1 MFSPSYAYFVFLS
14 FFWHPYQGGLGRGR
28 DAKKTPGNL
37 CGASVFRGSY
47 ERTSKA
53 TYLFLWEYSWRK
65 RWCGFVQAYNRS
77 TKTVRWGSD
86 RTYRRSQPYGKR
98 ERYDRQP
105 LTLSNVA
112 FTGHSSHPNTLI
124 PSTFTDF
131 CTALRNI
138 FVWVIKS
145 SPPAPRL
152 PHLTTPRAPLRLLF
166 PGSHPPRP
174 ERCFVQSIGYDA
186 IHIIKVDQ

>member
-1 MFSPSYAYFVFLS
+1 MFSPSYALIFCFSIVFLTS
-14 FFWHPYQGGLGRGR
+14 LPGRARQGQRR
-28 DAKKTPGNL
+28 EKAPGNL

-77 TKTVRWGSD
+77 TKTIRRGSD
-86 RTYRRSQPYGKR
+86 GTYRRSQPYGKR
-98 ERYDRQP
+98 ERYDDQP

-145 SPPAPRL
+145 PPPAPCL
-152 PHLTTPRAPLRLLF
+152 PHLTTPRAPLRLPF
-166 PGSHPPRP
+166 RPTTPMP
-174 ERCFVQSIGYDA
+174 ERCFVLSRGY
-186 IHIIKVDQ
+186 IWCHTHH

>member
-1 MFSPSYAYFVFLS
+1 MLIL
-14 FFWHPYQGGLGRGR
+14 FFNRFFNTPTREGSAGAETR
-28 DAKKTPGNL
+28 KTPGNL
-37 CGASVFRGSY
+37 CRKSGRKSVFHSSY

-65 RWCGFVQAYNRS
+65 RWCSLVQAYNRS

-86 RTYRRSQPYGKR
+86 GTYRRSQPYGKR
-98 ERYDRQP
+98 ERYDDQP
-105 LTLSNVA
+105 LTLSNGA

-124 PSTFTDF
+124 PCTLTDF
-131 CTALRNI
+131 FTALRNI
-138 FVWVIKS
+138 FFWVIKS

-166 PGSHPPRP
+166 PPTTPRALF
-174 ERCFVQSIGYDA
+174 RSINR
-186 IHIIKVDQ
+186 IWCHTHH

>member
-1 MFSPSYAYFVFLS
+1 MVFLS

-37 CGASVFRGSY
+37 CRAGVFRGSY

-65 RWCGFVQAYNRS
+65 RWCSFVQAYNRS

-86 RTYRRSQPYGKR
+86 GTYRRSQPYGKR

-105 LTLSNVA
+105 LTLPNVA

-131 CTALRNI
+131 CTALRKI

-166 PGSHPPRP
+166 PHTTPVR
-174 ERCFVQSIGYDA
+174 SINR
-186 IHIIKVDQ
+186 IWCHTHH

>member
-14 FFWHPYQGGLGRGR
+14 FFWNPYQGGLGRGR

-37 CGASVFRGSY
+37 CRASVFRGSY

-77 TKTVRWGSD
+77 TKTIRRGSD
-86 RTYRRSQPYGKR
+86 GTYRRSQPYGKR
-98 ERYDRQP
+98 ERYDDQP
-105 LTLSNVA
+105 LNLSNVA

-124 PSTFTDF
+124 PSTLTDF
-131 CTALRNI
+131 CTALRSI
-138 FVWVIKS
+138 FVWVTKS

-152 PHLTTPRAPLRLLF
+152 PHLTTPRAPLPLLF
-166 PGSHPPRP
+166 PPTTPRALF
-174 ERCFVQSIGYDA
+174 RSINR
-186 IHIIKVDQ
+186 IWCHTHH

>member
-1 MFSPSYAYFVFLS
+1 MLIL
-14 FFWHPYQGGLGRGR
+14 FFYRFFDIPTREGSAGAETRKRRL
-28 DAKKTPGNL
+28 AIF

-77 TKTVRWGSD
+77 TKTIRWGSD
-86 RTYRRSQPYGKR
+86 GTYRRSQPYGKR
-98 ERYDRQP
+98 ERYDDQP
-105 LTLSNVA
+105 LTLSNLA

-152 PHLTTPRAPLRLLF
+152 PHLTTPRAPLRLPFRPTTPRALF
-166 PGSHPPRP
+166 R
-174 ERCFVQSIGYDA
+174 SIKR
-186 IHIIKVDQ
+186 IWCHTHH